1 MAAAHV
7 ITVSGGTRKHTVTA
21 GQAAHTG
28 RVSFSQVLNLF
39 ILFLTVVFTSQ
50 SVAAYG
56 RGPAIALP
64 AGVPVAHLI
73 WSLGS
78 L

>member
-7 ITVSGGTRKHTVTA
+7 ITAGAGTVTRQHTA

-28 RVSFSQVLNLF
+28 RVSFSQVLNIF

-50 SVAAYG
+50 SVVAHG
-56 RGPAIALP
+56 RGPAIAPP

-73 WSLGS
+73 
-78 L
+78 